1 MDRIKLQLFYVLV
14 ELFNLIYRVLFF
26 YKLRNAYLRLF
37 RINIGKGSSISG
49 RARFFSFNKLSLGN
63 NSCINRDC
71 IIDNRKG
78 VFIGNNVSISHGVK
92 IYSLGHN
99 LYSPD
104 FEVKGAP
111 VVICDNVVIF
121 SNVMIMP
128 GVRVGCNAAIL
139 PGSVVTKDVPDKSV
153 VAGNPARIKNKREC
167 DLKYK
172 VRHDY
177 WFGL

>member
-1 MDRIKLQLFYVLV
+1 MDRMKLQLYYILV
-14 ELFNLIYRVLFF
+14 EFFNFIYKILFF
-26 YKLRNAYLRLF
+26 YKLRNSYLRIF
-37 RINIGKGSSISG
+37 KNSVGRGSSISG
-49 RARFFSFNKLSLGN
+49 RARFFSFNNLSLGN

-78 VFIGNNVSISHGVK
+78 VFIGDNVSISHGVK

-104 FEVKGAP
+104 FETKGAS
-111 VVICDNVVIF
+111 VKICDNVVIF
-121 SNVMIMP
+121 SNVIIMP
-128 GVRVGCNAAIL
+128 GVTVGRNAAIL
-139 PGSVVTKDVPDKSV
+139 PGSVVTKDVPDKCV
-153 VAGNPARIKNKREC
+153 VAGNPAKIKNSREC
-167 DLKYK
+167 DLEYK